1 VKYATKGSR
10 CNANSAPHTRRELHS
25 KSESWSCHILTLYR
39 VLPSEQENDMIRWA
53 LRRAIGKIERDWN
66 TDASYMRDLIDAS
79 RRAAWLFFRAGALGR
94 FRRDV

>member
-1 VKYATKGSR
+1 
-10 CNANSAPHTRRELHS
+10 
-25 KSESWSCHILTLYR
+25 
-39 VLPSEQENDMIRWA
+39 

>member
-1 VKYATKGSR
+1 
-10 CNANSAPHTRRELHS
+10 
-25 KSESWSCHILTLYR
+25 
-39 VLPSEQENDMIRWA
+39 MIRWA